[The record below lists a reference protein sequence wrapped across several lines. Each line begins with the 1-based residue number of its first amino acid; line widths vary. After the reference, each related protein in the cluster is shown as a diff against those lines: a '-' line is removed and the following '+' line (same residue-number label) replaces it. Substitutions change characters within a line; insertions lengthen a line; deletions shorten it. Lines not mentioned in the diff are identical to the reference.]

1 MGYYNV
7 FTSNREELI
16 DINSSGYD
24 IVLISNENYVTL
36 FKNKDIQ
43 GYAKFFSEH
52 YLSAK

>member
-1 MGYYNV
+1 MGYYEV
-7 FTSNREELI
+7 FSSNREDLI

-24 IVLISNENYVTL
+24 LVVISNENYVTL

-43 GYAKFFSEH
+43 GYVKFFSEQ